1 MQVMPQ
7 YALQTGILMNYRTTI
22 LLRNVLIGRGQSDNR
37 RQDRLTQREILSDGS
52 SDKMLTNQP
61 RSPSKHRLARKKQ
74 KGP

>member
-7 YALQTGILMNYRTTI
+7 YALQTGILMKYRTTI
-22 LLRNVLIGRGQSDNR
+22 LLWNVLIGRGQSDNR

-61 RSPSKHRLARKKQ
+61 R
-74 KGP
+74 